1 MTSPLRVLHVVADLS
16 AGGVERLLVKSLE
29 VLDQTNFIHQVC
41 CISGGGVYEGELQS
55 LGVPYWILKRRFRFD
70 PTVISQMA
78 HLMRHQN
85 INVVHTLNFTAN
97 AWGRVAAKLAGVPRV
112 IAHERGT
119 AWSENSLMRWVD
131 RSLYPSTHLWLANSE
146 ASVIMLTQRI
156 GIPADRIRVVYNGV
170 PAPAVRN
177 DNRPSLREQLG
188 IGPDVPLVGSVG
200 RLDTPKGHLYLLQ
213 AIPIVWQSVPD
224 TQFVLIGDGPLRGYL
239 ETEAHRRGLMQEGRV
254 HFLGFLP
261 DAVNLMPE
269 MDVLVHTA
277 IRESLGN
284 VFIEAGLARLP
295 VVASNVDGCPE
306 VIVDGETGI
315 LVDCSAPVKYVNAP
329 GVAPLPSAVV
339 DGRTRA
345 LRPPLG
351 PSPESVADATV
362 RLLNNPQ
369 LRKEMGQRAR
379 ERVQKLFSIDRYARC
394 LERAYSGDL

>member
-1 MTSPLRVLHVVADLS
+1 
-16 AGGVERLLVKSLE
+16 
-29 VLDQTNFIHQVC
+29 
-41 CISGGGVYEGELQS
+41 
-55 LGVPYWILKRRFRFD
+55 
-70 PTVISQMA
+70 
-78 HLMRHQN
+78 MRHQN

-131 RSLYPSTHLWLANSE
+131 RLLYPSTHLWLANSE

-177 DNRPSLREQLG
+177 DDGPSLREQLG

-277 IRESLGN
+277 IREPLGN

-315 LVDCSAPVKYVNAP
+315 LVDCSVPVKYVNAP

-339 DGRTRA
+339 DGHTRA

-351 PSPESVADATV
+351 PNPESVADATV

-379 ERVQKLFSIDRYARC
+379 ERVQKLFSIKGYARC